1 MSEPNINLLRHNAK
15 QILKANYDPD
25 WKVVVRG
32 NGEVELY
39 NPHEDVWYCEGNLYE
54 DSNTH
59 AEWTRY
65 WIRYGVERMVGP
77 DVTFEEWRFHTKT
90 GALDKLIELVEE
102 DNGQQINLMDYGRHP
117 ARVIRVTCC
126 EGKHFIE
133 IMPRFVAKRDF
144 NRLLKVQEGLKYR
157 STHCGMVDSW

>member
-1 MSEPNINLLRHNAK
+1 MSKPNINLLRRNAK
-15 QILKANYDPD
+15 QILKANYAHG
-25 WKVVVRG
+25 WKVVVRADG
-32 NGEVELY
+32 KVELY
-39 NPHEDVWYCEGNLYE
+39 NPHADVWHYEGNLYK
-54 DSNTH
+54 DAGTQVD
-59 AEWTRY
+59 WTRY
-65 WIRYGVERMVGP
+65 CVERMVGP

-90 GALDKLIELVEE
+90 EVLDKLIELVEE

-126 EGKHFIE
+126 EGKHSIE

-157 STHCGMVDSW
+157 STRWGMVDSW

>member
-1 MSEPNINLLRHNAK
+1 MNKPSIKLLRHNAK
-15 QILKANYDPD
+15 QILKASYHPG
-25 WKVVVRG
+25 WKVVVHE
-32 NGEVELY
+32 NGKVELY
-39 NPHEDVWYCEGNLYE
+39 NPHEDIWYYEGSLYK
-54 DSNTH
+54 DTSTQVD
-59 AEWTRY
+59 WTRY
-65 WIRYGVERMVGP
+65 CVERMVGP

-90 GALDKLIELVEE
+90 EALHKLIELVEE
-102 DNGQQINLMDYGRHP
+102 DNGQQINLLDYGHRP

-144 NRLLKVQEGLKYR
+144 NRLSKVQEGLKYR